1 MSSAPVRDALAAALA
16 LAFPVWCAGCDL
28 PDAVLCPS
36 CREGLSST
44 VSVRRIDTVGV
55 HSALVFDGVV
65 ARVVRAFKEDG
76 RTALAA
82 ALAPAL
88 AAAVGSCAGGAI
100 VVPVP
105 ASRAAMR
112 RRGYRPVELVCRR
125 AGLAPERLLQAVRPT
140 ADQRGLPREARVA
153 NITGSMRARDVAAGV
168 RVVVVDDVV
177 TTGATLTEAA
187 RALRSAGAVV
197 VGAATIAATPRRR
210 HAVRSDTS
218 VPAQ

>member
-28 PDAVLCPS
+28 PDAALCPS
-36 CREGLSST
+36 CRAALDPAVT
-44 VSVRRIDTVGV
+44 VRGIDALAV

-65 ARVVRAFKEDG
+65 ARVVRVYKEDG

-88 AAAVGSCAGGAI
+88 QAAVSAAGPAAV

-105 ASRAAMR
+105 ASRSAMR
-112 RRGYRPVELVCRR
+112 RRGYRPVELACRR
-125 AGLAPERLLQAVRPT
+125 AGLAPERLLCAARTT
-140 ADQRGLPREARVA
+140 ADQRGLPREARAANVA
-153 NITGSMRARDVAAGV
+153 LSMRARAATAGL

-187 RALRSAGAVV
+187 RALRLAGAVV
-197 VGAATIAATPRRR
+197 VGAATIAATPSRR
-210 HAVRSDTS
+210 HAA
-218 VPAQ
+218 PK